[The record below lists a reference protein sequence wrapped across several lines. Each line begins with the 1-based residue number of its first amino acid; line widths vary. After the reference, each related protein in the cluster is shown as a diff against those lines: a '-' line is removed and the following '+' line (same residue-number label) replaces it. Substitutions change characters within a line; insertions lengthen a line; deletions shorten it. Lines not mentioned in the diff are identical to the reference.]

1 MHRMIKGLDRTAPA
15 AWALAADVAH
25 ASAAI
30 ARLDQALASHP
41 LQRAFLYRVRL
52 DAVRRQ
58 AAVDG
63 RIIDPW
69 HLAAM
74 IEGLRLRMDLA
85 FTIAERGQIFEAAR
99 HAFSLYQWLTAPDFD
114 AEGAVKAAERTLAEA
129 GKGMHPLLAA
139 AHAMPIWLDAGGIR
153 PAIRTAI
160 VRLWTREK
168 VTRLPLPLTGA
179 AALKPEEQG
188 DEDPWTHRFLH
199 ALGEEAADWLQLLI
213 DMERAWLR
221 ARAQVADRRRNSRAG
236 MAVDMLAAAPIASA
250 STLAVGL
257 GMAVQNV
264 SALLQDFCRA
274 DIAVEVTHR
283 SKRRLYSLA
292 NLAPVRDRVA
302 PPRRPEPGRGRGRPP
317 IYDQDDLPPEP
328 VPLPPVSM
336 IERRAFDYSDL
347 EHWMEHLDR
356 TIGQMKRS
364 FDTLTR

>member
-1 MHRMIKGLDRTAPA
+1 MLRTLDRTSPA
-15 AWALAADVAH
+15 AHALAADVAY
-25 ASAAI
+25 ASAAM
-30 ARLDQALASHP
+30 ARLDQALVGHP
-41 LQRAFLYRVRL
+41 LQRAFLYRARL

-63 RIIDPW
+63 RLIDPW

-85 FTIAERGQIFEAAR
+85 LTIAERGQIFEAGR
-99 HAFSLYQWLTAPDFD
+99 HAFSLYQWLSAPDFD
-114 AEGAVKAAERTLAEA
+114 AEGEVKAAEKTLAEV

-139 AHAMPIWLDAGGIR
+139 AHAMQTWLDAGGIR

-160 VRLWTREK
+160 VRLWTQEK
-168 VTRLPLPLTGA
+168 LTRLPLPLTGA
-179 AALKPEEQG
+179 AALRPQERWDEE
-188 DEDPWTHRFLH
+188 PWSHLFLH

-213 DMERAWLR
+213 EMERAWLR
-221 ARAQVADRRRNSRAG
+221 ARRLVADRRRNSRAA

-264 SALLQDFCRA
+264 SALLQDFCHA
-274 DIAVEVTHR
+274 NIAVEVTHR

-292 NLAPVRDRVA
+292 DLAPVRDRVA

-317 IYDQDDLPPEP
+317 IQHEDDLPTEP
-328 VPLPPVSM
+328 GPLPPVSM
-336 IERRAFDYSDL
+336 IERRGFDYSDL
-347 EHWMEHLDR
+347 EHWMDQLDQS
-356 TIGQMKRS
+356 IGKMKRS
-364 FDTLTR
+364 LDTLVR